1 MKSVRKFAGSQK
13 FTPPPPRDFSS
24 KSVFF
29 PVEIS
34 QQLTESEEFRRKKGR
49 YPSGYEGS
57 ALSSPVLIR
66 VLKVVRVGWVGWVGG
81 VGGVGGVNPPT

>member
-34 QQLTESEEFRRKKGR
+34 QQLTDGKDLRRKKKRSLRGVKVA
-49 YPSGYEGS
+49 PKI
-57 ALSSPVLIR
+57 LI
-66 VLKVVRVGWVGWVGG
+66 
-81 VGGVGGVNPPT
+81 T